1 MNPFTWGHNWYV
13 LSLGE
18 SGRLR
23 QCHCWKKGQILRWKQ
38 SYEPSNRWF
47 DSFDKMLVRYYKGF
61 LSSYASHTPC
71 VVQTAKCT
79 PCIILHTS
87 WIPGERV
94 YDVGVFRVLDVY
106 KYAQRLLE
114 AAHGSFSTFTL
125 PGFSTHPHSH
135 KKKEENWNLISAV
148 MTMIPG
154 KLLYRWVFF

>member
-1 MNPFTWGHNWYV
+1 
-13 LSLGE
+13 
-18 SGRLR
+18 
-23 QCHCWKKGQILRWKQ
+23 
-38 SYEPSNRWF
+38 
-47 DSFDKMLVRYYKGF
+47 MLVRYYKGF

-135 KKKEENWNLISAV
+135 KKKG
-148 MTMIPG
+148 G
-154 KLLYRWVFF
+154 KLKFDFCRDDHDSGQIAIQVGIFLGVPPLQDVKSTCSLSAATCRTLCFRFVLFFGVD